1 MPRWLGPVLV
11 ALSLVVGAC
20 GAPFGLGT
28 GLRCTGL
35 ADQLCQQQAAELGF
49 GSDASIVGIELTCT
63 QATCTAASGEVQVA
77 IRRAD
82 GRVEQSGMG
91 WQSAGGA
98 APGKPGPLPPQ
109 PAPALPA
116 GVTPSCIGV
125 PEPTCGEQASS
136 ALDVVPPGRRVMAIV
151 VRCTAACDA
160 STGQGTTTL
169 TLDDGSTTQS
179 DWAYQAVGGAIDPP
193 VPDPSTAAP

>member
-1 MPRWLGPVLV
+1 MRRWLGPVLV
-11 ALSLVVGAC
+11 ALSLVVEAC

-49 GSDASIVGIELTCT
+49 GSDASIVGMELTCT

-98 APGKPGPLPPQ
+98 APGKPG
-109 PAPALPA
+109 APAAAA
-116 GVTPSCIGV
+116 GTR
-125 PEPTCGEQASS
+125 ASGGRHP
-136 ALDVVPPGRRVMAIV
+136 LVHRRPRNRRVAT
-151 VRCTAACDA
+151 R
-160 STGQGTTTL
+160 
-169 TLDDGSTTQS
+169 
-179 DWAYQAVGGAIDPP
+179 P
-193 VPDPSTAAP
+193 